1 MAIIKIRR
9 ADKES
14 WLALRSK
21 YIGGADAASV
31 VGLNDYQS
39 PYALWCEKTGVTPP
53 FEGNLRTRIGTEMEP
68 IIARLF
74 EEETGKKVQ
83 NCNFSLVN
91 DKYPWAMADVDR
103 MVVGED
109 SLLEIK
115 STSALNLKH
124 YKSGDYPARFYCQV
138 QHYLAV
144 TGKQKAY
151 LAVLIGNSDF
161 KIFEIERDEAEIEA
175 LMALEKQFYE
185 YMTTNTPPPIDGS
198 DSTREAIQAQQGK
211 QLIPEGEEPEPADL
225 NDKRQM
231 LDTYFEIDAAIKQ
244 LEEQRD
250 GIKNQVMDAMGEAW
264 RGECEGFRI
273 TYKPTTRKTFDWKKL
288 NKEMP
293 KLDLGP
299 YFKSSTSRALS
310 IKRIDNEV
318 I

>member
-1 MAIIKIRR
+1 MVFIAIQRIKRENREEWLELRR
-9 ADKES
+9 N
-14 WLALRSK
+14 

-68 IIARLF
+68 IVARLF

-109 SLLEIK
+109 ALLEIK

-124 YKSGDYPARFYCQV
+124 YKNGDYPARFYCQV

-161 KIFEIERDEAEIEA
+161 KIFEIERDEDEIAA
-175 LMALEKQFYE
+175 LMGMEKQFYE

-198 DSTREAIQAQQGK
+198 ESTREAIQAQQTDAAA
-211 QLIPEGEEPEPADL
+211 EEPEPIDL
-225 NDKRQM
+225 TDKRQM

-244 LEEQRD
+244 LEEQQ
-250 GIKNQVMDAMGEAW
+250 GSIKNQLMDAMGEAW
-264 RGECEGFRI
+264 TGDCEGYRI

-288 NKEMP
+288 NKEVP

-299 YFKSSTSRALS
+299 YFKSSTSRSLS
-310 IKRIDNEV
+310 IKQVKEEQ
-318 I
+318 

>member
-1 MAIIKIRR
+1 MAIQRIKRENR
-9 ADKES
+9 EE
-14 WLALRSK
+14 WLELRKK

-31 VGLNDYQS
+31 CGLNDYQS
-39 PYALWCEKTGVTPP
+39 PYALWCEKTGITPP

-83 NCNFSLVN
+83 NCNFSLIN

-124 YKSGDYPARFYCQV
+124 YKNGDYPARFYCQV

-161 KIFEIERDEAEIEA
+161 KIFEIERDEDEIAA
-175 LMALEKQFYE
+175 LMGLEKQFYE

-198 DSTREAIQAQQGK
+198 DSTREAIQFKQG
-211 QLIPEGEEPEPADL
+211 EATDEEPEPADL
-225 NDKRQM
+225 TDKRQM

-250 GIKNQVMDAMGEAW
+250 SIRNQVMSDMGEAW
-264 RGECEGFRI
+264 RGECEGYKI

-293 KLDLGP
+293 NLALDP
-299 YFKSSTSRALS
+299 YFKSSTSRSLS
-310 IKRIDNEV
+310 IKRIEQEEQ
-318 I
+318 